1 MDQGRTLLVEGWRF
15 LPHSFALV
23 NQYQLL
29 ALRDHVRLLHRDRA
43 FYRPEWRQEGGL
55 LDPEDERVIADI
67 PAPAGADVPDAVYR
81 IGYPFDLSP
90 SSCPRTLVFATS
102 EFGFLPDH
110 AVSPAR
116 ALRDSRCVIVTPSR
130 WSREG
135 LLSEGAAAERLE
147 VVPHGV
153 DVRVFRP
160 VPPEQRSDMRA
171 AMGIDGFLF
180 LSVGALT
187 VNKGIGLLLKA
198 FAAVLERHPRARLTI
213 KGMDALYR
221 SRDFIPHVTR
231 ELTVA
236 ERERVHARL
245 TYIGDT
251 YSARQLASLYQSADA
266 YVSPY
271 LAEGFNL
278 PVLEATACG
287 TLAICTG
294 GGPTDDFT
302 TGESALRVRS
312 RRTAAPHHRR
322 GIMLQPDLEHLIAL
336 MLEAIETP
344 VLRERARIA
353 GPRHVASG
361 FTWRH
366 AADRLLALGFPEQN

>member
-1 MDQGRTLLVEGWRF
+1 MRPRRTLLVEGWRF

-29 ALRDHVRLLHRDRA
+29 ALRDRVRLLHRDRP
-43 FYRPEWRQEGGL
+43 FYRPEWRQERGL
-55 LDPEDERVIADI
+55 LDAEDERAIAEV
-67 PAPAGADVPDAVYR
+67 PAPDASDRPDAVYR
-81 IGYPFDLSP
+81 VGYPFDLSP
-90 SSCPRTLVFATS
+90 SPSPRTLVFATS

-110 AVSPAR
+110 AALPAG
-116 ALRDSRCVIVTPSR
+116 ALRDGRCMIVTPSR

-135 LLSEGAAAERLE
+135 LLREGVRAARLE
-147 VVPHGV
+147 VVPHGA

-160 VPPEQRSDMRA
+160 LPAEQRSAARA
-171 AMGIDGFLF
+171 ALGIDGFLF

-187 VNKGIGLLLKA
+187 FNKGIGLLLKA
-198 FAAVLERHPRARLTI
+198 FAAVLERHPDARLTI

-221 SRDFIPHVTR
+221 SREFIPHVTG
-231 ELTVA
+231 ELTAA
-236 ERERVHARL
+236 ERERVQARL

-251 YSARQLASLYQSADA
+251 YSARQLASLYQCADA

-278 PVLEATACG
+278 PVLEASACG
-287 TLAICTG
+287 TLAICTE

-312 RRTAAPHHRR
+312 RRAAAPHHPR
-322 GIMLQPDLEHLIAL
+322 GIVLQPDLDHLVAR
-336 MLEAIETP
+336 MLEAIEAP
-344 VLRERARIA
+344 ALRERARSA
-353 GPRHVASG
+353 GPSHVAAG
-361 FTWRH
+361 FTWQH
-366 AADRLLALGFPEQN
+366 AADRLLALAFPDFK